1 MDILEFAS
9 LCTFLWT
16 YFRVFWLNDWLSC
29 IFFLPFILMI
39 KNAIMEELNR
49 NQVGCQASMDH
60 EQRIV
65 KADAATSVDA
75 TITQLNEQE
84 TGYDSTIDEAA
95 NLLLPELPITSVP
108 INPFTNPF
116 YDYVTFVDPLADL
129 QSVEPD
135 GISACAEWVLKH
147 QAFFN

>member
-1 MDILEFAS
+1 MDLLELAS

-16 YFRVFWLNDWLSC
+16 YFRVFWLNDWVSS
-29 IFFLPFILMI
+29 IFFLPFILMW
-39 KNAIMEELNR
+39 KNAIMEELNK
-49 NQVGCQASMDH
+49 NQVGCQTSLNY
-60 EQRIV
+60 EQRIE
-65 KADAATSVDA
+65 KADATTSIDGA
-75 TITQLNEQE
+75 ITQLNEQE
-84 TGYDSTIDEAA
+84 AEYDSTIDEAA
-95 NLLLPELPITSVP
+95 NLLQPESTITSVA

-116 YDYVTFVDPLADL
+116 FEYLTFKDPLADL

>member
-1 MDILEFAS
+1 M
-9 LCTFLWT
+9 W
-16 YFRVFWLNDWLSC
+16 
-29 IFFLPFILMI
+29 

-60 EQRIV
+60 GQRIV
-65 KADAATSVDA
+65 KADAATSVDE
-75 TITQLNEQE
+75 TMTRLNERE
-84 TGYDSTIDEAA
+84 TEYDSTIDEAA
-95 NLLLPELPITSVP
+95 NLLQPEPPIASVA

-116 YDYVTFVDPLADL
+116 YEYMTFEDPLAHL

-147 QAFFN
+147 ETFFN

>member
-1 MDILEFAS
+1 M
-9 LCTFLWT
+9 W
-16 YFRVFWLNDWLSC
+16 
-29 IFFLPFILMI
+29 

-60 EQRIV
+60 GQRIE
-65 KADAATSVDA
+65 KADAATSVDE
-75 TITQLNEQE
+75 TMTRLNERE
-84 TGYDSTIDEAA
+84 TEYDSTIDEAA
-95 NLLLPELPITSVP
+95 NLLQPEPPIASVV

-116 YDYVTFVDPLADL
+116 YEYISFEDPLAHL

-147 QAFFN
+147 ETFFN